1 MGKNGYIATAAKY
14 LTVTAVLLLV
24 NNLLTNIGAWVPFAA
39 LISKKTYIVTLVIA
53 ALIMYVAF
61 NGEGIGHKRCLQ
73 RSGKRA
79 ERVLKLL
86 VAVSFVYFYSK
97 NIIVGAVIANGAA
110 WLKIM
115 LSALDVVASYSFVLC
130 AVSLWYLIRDR
141 KNRLLTIVNA
151 TAFAFSA
158 IYEIYKFFYFATVTY
173 KIITP
178 GENALRVLG
187 SNTVLQLMCVMQYI
201 IDIFMFVCVFRE
213 YAKTPTDAESIRDS
227 SKPKKQFPVRAAYN
241 DEFFGTDTLE
251 DDWLI
256 NTVETDPANE

>member
-1 MGKNGYIATAAKY
+1 MSKNGYIATAAKY

-61 NGEGIGHKRCLQ
+61 NGEGIGYKRCLQ

-97 NIIVGAVIANGAA
+97 NIIVAAVIANGAA

-141 KNRLLTIVNA
+141 KNSFLTVVNA
-151 TAFAFSA
+151 AAFVFSA
-158 IYEIYKFFYFATVTY
+158 IYEIYKFIYFGAVTY
-173 KIITP
+173 KIIILSET
-178 GENALRVLG
+178 ALRVLG
-187 SNTVLQLMCVMQYI
+187 SNAVLQIMCILQYI
-201 IDIFMFVCVFRE
+201 IDIIMFVCVFRE
-213 YAKTPTDAESIRDS
+213 YAKKTTDAESVRNS
-227 SKPKKQFPVRAAYN
+227 LMPKKQFPVRAAYN
-241 DEFFGTDTLE
+241 NELFGTDTLE

-256 NTVETDPANE
+256 NTAETETSNE